1 MTRVVKTFPD
11 GSSLEF
17 DSGQFDDWCVYL
29 RGPNGVRLPPRDL
42 DYFQQ
47 LRDLADKYGRNRV
60 YTSFVTV
67 YELTKKDVEGFVL
80 EYITQLAK
88 FYGEDALMADIL
100 FSTLYLAMIAEEN
113 KAYTRL
119 GKRIKRL
126 GVYKLLLE
134 DCDPSTAANFMRDMD
149 WTEIDSLC
157 RAHGF

>member
-1 MTRVVKTFPD
+1 M
-11 GSSLEF
+11 
-17 DSGQFDDWCVYL
+17 
-29 RGPNGVRLPPRDL
+29 RLPPRDL

-149 WTEIDSLC
+149 WTEIDSRC